1 MPTVLPISD
10 LQRNLGSVAS
20 ECHETGQPIYLTKNG
35 KASLVVM
42 DAAEFDRRLASLD
55 SLREHEESVQRA
67 ISRGYDD
74 MVNGRVRPL
83 DKAMTDADRIRRAR
97 LDE

>member
-10 LQRNLGSVAS
+10 LQRNLGGIAA
-20 ECHETGQPIYLTKNG
+20 ECHETGQPVYLTKNG
-35 KASLVVM
+35 RASLVVM
-42 DAAEFDRRLASLD
+42 DAAEFDRRFASLD

-83 DKAMTDADRIRRAR
+83 AQALEDADRIRRAH
-97 LDE
+97 LDG